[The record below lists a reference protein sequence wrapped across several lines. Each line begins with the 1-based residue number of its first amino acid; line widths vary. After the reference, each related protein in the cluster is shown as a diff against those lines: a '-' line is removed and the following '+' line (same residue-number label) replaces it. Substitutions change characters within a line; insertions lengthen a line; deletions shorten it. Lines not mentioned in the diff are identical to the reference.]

1 MSSIEQNAGGGVKNG
16 ITEGVI
22 WKQLLL
28 FFFPIMLGS
37 FFQQMYNTADT
48 MIVGRF
54 AGTSALAAV
63 GSTASFVNLLFGFF
77 VGLASGATVILA
89 QYCGAHNRKGIH
101 DAVHTGI
108 ALAIAGGLA
117 ITVLGMT
124 FAPLMMRVIR
134 VPESIFDDA
143 LAYLRIFM
151 SGMVFSVVYNIGA
164 GVLRA
169 LGDSRRPLYF
179 LIIGCFVNIFLDL
192 LFIAV
197 FKLGV
202 VGAAVATVLSQAI
215 SAVMVLFCLM
225 RRLDSSKL
233 IIKDIRMEK
242 HILGDILKIG
252 VPAGLQ
258 SVMYSLSN
266 LIIQTAINGYGEASV
281 AAWTA
286 MGRMDGIIWLVMGA
300 FGTAITTFVGQNFG
314 AQRYD
319 RMRRS
324 CRVCMA
330 MAVSSIGVLSLLIC
344 IFGRQ
349 LLGLFVTDSEVLDI
363 GQQIIW
369 AISPFYLT
377 YVTVEILSG
386 TIRGTG
392 DSVKPVII
400 IAVCTCLLRM
410 IYVPLCMHFD
420 LPINYVAYSY
430 AITWTITSCVFIVY
444 YLRGNWLRR
453 RILVMGYAPEVRP
466 AKKAA

>member
-1 MSSIEQNAGGGVKNG
+1 MSDIQNKREING

-22 WKQLLL
+22 WKQLLI

-48 MIVGRF
+48 VIVGRF

-63 GSTASFVNLLFGFF
+63 GSTSSFVNLLFGFF
-77 VGLASGATVILA
+77 VGMASGATVILA
-89 QYCGAHNRKGIH
+89 QYCGARSNKGIH

-108 ALAIAGGLA
+108 ALAIAGGAA
-117 ITVLGMT
+117 ITVLGIT
-124 FAPLMMRVIR
+124 LAPMMMRLIN

-164 GVLRA
+164 GILRA

-192 LFIAV
+192 LFVAV
-197 FKLGV
+197 LKLGV

-215 SAVMVLFCLM
+215 SAGMVVICIM
-225 RRLDSSKL
+225 RRPDAGRL
-233 IIKDIRMEK
+233 ILKDIKIEK
-242 HILGDILKIG
+242 AILGDILKIG
-252 VPAGLQ
+252 IPAGLQ
-258 SVMYSLSN
+258 SVMYAVSN
-266 LIIQTAINGYGEASV
+266 LIIQSAVNDYGEATV

-324 CRVCMA
+324 CRVCMG
-330 MAVSSIGVLSLLIC
+330 MAVGSIGILSLLIC

-349 LLGLFVTDSEVLDI
+349 LLSLFVTDGEVLDI

-400 IAVCTCLLRM
+400 IAICTCLLRV
-410 IYVPLCMHFD
+410 IYVPLCKHFG
-420 LPINYVAYSY
+420 LPIRFVAYSY
-430 AITWTITSCVFIVY
+430 AVTWTITSCVFIVY

-453 RILVMGYAPEVRP
+453 RISVMGYAPEV
-466 AKKAA
+466 KKAGA